1 MVPIHESHSPPER
14 IIMTT
19 SAPSNPLPD
28 AKTLVRLYRSMT
40 LLRRFELTAQD
51 LNKKGAWPGFVH
63 LYIGEEA
70 VAVGVCD
77 HLRRDDWIT
86 STHRGHGH
94 ALAKGVPPRE
104 VMAELYGKATGSSG
118 GRGGSMH
125 IYAADWGLL
134 GTNGLVAG
142 GIPMAVGSG
151 LSARTKGTD
160 GLGVAFFGDGAS
172 NHAACFESLN
182 LAAAQ
187 KAPVIFVCE
196 NNLYATATPLS
207 LATANPEIATRAA
220 GFGLVGIAVD
230 GNDVVAMWQAA
241 RTAVERARTGQG
253 PTLIEAKTYRWCGH
267 HEGDSVCG
275 TYRTEAELQSWKKR
289 CPIARHRQLILDT
302 GAANAAELE
311 AIDREVAEIV
321 AEAQRFGDT
330 SSYPDPATLY
340 HHVLAP
346 AVPAV
351 SPPANVATVQQGWL
365 EAVRD
370 GIAEEFRREPTSI
383 YLGEGIGERGGSFG
397 QSKGLWKEFGAA
409 RIIDTAISEL
419 AFTGAAAGAAATGT
433 RAIADLM
440 FADFLFEAGSQI
452 VHQAAKLRYLTNGRI
467 GASAVIR
474 AFCGMVKSAGA
485 HHSGSYYT
493 CFGHCPGLIVAV
505 PSNPADAKGMMK
517 SALRSG
523 DPVIFLE
530 HKAMISAK
538 GPVPVGDYTVPLGV
552 AAVVRP
558 GTQITIATLGLL
570 VGKSLEAAAKL
581 EQLGISVEV
590 IDLRTIVPLDVETVA
605 ASVRKTS
612 RLLVVDEAWSLY
624 GVGAEV
630 SQAVQER
637 VFDYLDAPI
646 GRLHTPAVPFPF
658 SPTLDAVV
666 GITVDQIVAAAQ
678 RVFAGESLVTFNPT
692 PAATPIPAT
701 VAAVAPALAS
711 ESTPE
716 QPPIPKT
723 NSSIPVGGIEIRIPN
738 MDLTITE
745 ATIGLW
751 LKQPGETVLL
761 GEPIVEIETDKT
773 SVQIE
778 SPAAGRLA
786 HITAQPGTVLPLG
799 ATIGYIVP

>member
-1 MVPIHESHSPPER
+1 
-14 IIMTT
+14 MTKPA
-19 SAPSNPLPD
+19 SSSPLPD
-28 AKTLVRLYRSMT
+28 AQTMVRIYRSMT

-63 LYIGEEA
+63 LYIGQEA

-94 ALAKGVPPRE
+94 ALAKGVPPNE

-134 GTNGLVAG
+134 GTNGLVGG

-160 GLGVAFFGDGAS
+160 GLGVAFFGDGGS
-172 NHAACFESLN
+172 NHGAFLESLN
-182 LAAAQ
+182 LAAAL
-187 KAPVIFVCE
+187 KAPAIFVCE

-207 LATANPEIATRAA
+207 LATANPEIAARAA
-220 GFGLVGIAVD
+220 GFGLPGISVD
-230 GNDVVAMWQAA
+230 GNDAVAMWQAG
-241 RTAVERARTGQG
+241 RTAVARARAGQG

-275 TYRTEAELQSWKKR
+275 TYRTEAELQEWKKR

-302 GAANAAELE
+302 GVATAADLD

-321 AEAQRFGDT
+321 AAAQRFGD
-330 SSYPDPATLY
+330 SSPYPDPATLH

-351 SPPANVATVQQGWL
+351 PAPANVATVQQGWL

-370 GIAEEFRREPTSI
+370 GIAEEFRRQPASI

-397 QSKGLWKEFGAA
+397 QSKGLWKEFGGQ

-419 AFTGAAAGAAATGT
+419 AFTGAAAGAAATGC
-433 RAIADLM
+433 RAVADLM

-452 VHQAAKLRYLTNGRI
+452 IHQAAKLRYLTNGRI

-474 AFCGMVKSAGA
+474 AFNGMIKSAGA

-523 DPVIFLE
+523 DPVVFLE
-530 HKAMISAK
+530 HKALISTK
-538 GPVPVGDYTVPLGV
+538 GLVPVGDYTVPLGV
-552 AAVVRP
+552 AAVVRS
-558 GTQITIATLGLL
+558 GTQLTIATLGQL
-570 VGKSLEAAAKL
+570 VGKCLEAAAKL
-581 EQLGISVEV
+581 EQLGVSVEV
-590 IDLRTIVPLDVETVA
+590 IDLRTIAPLDVETVA
-605 ASVRKTS
+605 ASVRRTS

-630 SQAVQER
+630 AQAVQER
-637 VFDYLDAPI
+637 AFDFLDAPI

-666 GITVDQIVAAAQ
+666 GITVDQITAAA
-678 RVFAGESLVTFNPT
+678 RTVVAGESLV
-692 PAATPIPAT
+692 
-701 VAAVAPALAS
+701 VAAPV
-711 ESTPE
+711 STL
-716 QPPIPKT
+716 
-723 NSSIPVGGIEIRIPN
+723 SIPVTPVAVAAPVAAPAQAPAPAHAASSPAPAGGVAIRIPN

-745 ATIGLW
+745 AKVVAW
-751 LKQPGETVLL
+751 LKKPGESVSL
-761 GEPIVEIETDKT
+761 GEPVAEIETDK
-773 SVQIE
+773 SAVQVE

-786 HITAQPGTVLPLG
+786 QITAQAGAVLPLG
-799 ATIGYIVP
+799 ATIGYVAA